1 MTGCELL
8 SGCLFFNDKMKNM
21 SRVAETMKKLYCLWN
36 FKQCARYR
44 VASVISKKKFPK
56 TYSQV
61 TRLEQR
67 LLLRNIITCHIEK

>member
-44 VASVISKKKFPK
+44 VASVISKKKVPEDLFPSDTIRAK
-56 TYSQV
+56 
-61 TRLEQR
+61 
-67 LLLRNIITCHIEK
+67 IIIAQHYHLPY